1 MHDGQILKV
10 MKSELPAANIK
21 INNIADGALKG
32 LGKVSGNSYDITS
45 AGLSKVKSHLA
56 TFGNVLENTA
66 MIQRLENALASGR
79 KLEGADASFY
89 LHELK
94 EADLMVGGMQYTTAH
109 QAALDFYEVSNFS
122 VYHPD
127 VIKSLSEIF
136 NDNWFRFWG
145 LK

>member
-1 MHDGQILKV
+1 
-10 MKSELPAANIK
+10 
-21 INNIADGALKG
+21 
-32 LGKVSGNSYDITS
+32 
-45 AGLSKVKSHLA
+45 
-56 TFGNVLENTA
+56 
-66 MIQRLENALASGR
+66 MIQRLEKALASGQ

-89 LHELK
+89 LHEFK
-94 EADLMVGGMQYTTAH
+94 EADLMVGGMEYTTAH
-109 QAALDFYEVSNFS
+109 QAALNFYEVSNFS